1 MAKKDNSAAVDNDE
15 YFQEPIII
23 PKLDL
28 CFLLHVDGKSIKK
41 SSSNSDISVLLYS
54 EQSMFTNDTMTFI
67 TMTLICFKLC
77 SVMRMSYI

>member
-28 CFLLHVDGKSIKK
+28 YFLLHVDGKSINK

-54 EQSMFTNDTMTFI
+54 EHSMFYQWHYHFYHNDFDMF
-67 TMTLICFKLC
+67 
-77 SVMRMSYI
+77 